1 MCEYSLY
8 KYIGKPTPT
17 VTWYRDDLP
26 ITAETF
32 ETPERRNI
40 RSEITLGPLG
50 RQDLNTRLSC
60 KAINH
65 PRATPLESTVQIDMN
80 CKCGFFYLL
89 FFFFFSIKLSL
100 FVLLIFLSTKM
111 EEVKYQEIQF
121 PTNDNIFNSF

>member
-1 MCEYSLY
+1 MYHIPCFIVTQSFVF
-8 KYIGKPTPT
+8 KYILLLDSNFFFRVASIHLFVIKCEFSVGKPTPI
-17 VTWYRDDLP
+17 VAWYRDDLP

-32 ETPERRNI
+32 QTPERRNI

-80 CKCGFFYLL
+80 CKSWIFY
-89 FFFFFSIKLSL
+89 
-100 FVLLIFLSTKM
+100 
-111 EEVKYQEIQF
+111 
-121 PTNDNIFNSF
+121 